1 MTLKRTKNIYLIMT
15 NIKHLAIIMDGNARW
30 AATHNL
36 PKSEGHR
43 AGADKVHELLP
54 EFINLKILYVTL
66 YTFSSENWQRSTTE
80 ISFLMKL
87 LNIYLKKELYNLHR
101 NGIKIKVIGRLN
113 LLSDSLQKQI
123 NNAIELTKDNNK
135 LTLCIA
141 FSYGSRQEITDACT
155 KIIASGKTEIL
166 ESDIQ
171 NALYDPEMP
180 DVDLLIRPGGV
191 FRISNFLLWQAAY
204 AELYF
209 SQKYWPD
216 FNKEDIINAIDDY
229 SKRKRT
235 FGKR

>member
-1 MTLKRTKNIYLIMT
+1 MT

-30 AATHNL
+30 ATQHNL
-36 PKSEGHR
+36 PKPEGHR
-43 AGADKVHELLP
+43 AGANKIRELLP
-54 EFINLKILYVTL
+54 EFINLNIPYITL
-66 YTFSSENWQRSTTE
+66 YTFSSENWQRSSTE

-87 LNIYLKKELYNLHR
+87 LSIYLKDELTNLYQ

-113 LLSDSLQKQI
+113 LLSQPLQKQI
-123 NNAIELTKDNNK
+123 NNAIELTKNNNK

-141 FSYGSRQEITDACT
+141 FSYGGRQEIADACT
-155 KIIASGKTEIL
+155 KIIVSGKKEVA
-166 ESDIQ
+166 ESDLQ

-191 FRISNFLLWQAAY
+191 CRISNFLLWQAAY

-216 FNKEDIINAIDDY
+216 FNKDDILSAINDY

>member
-1 MTLKRTKNIYLIMT
+1 MT

-30 AATHNL
+30 AAQHNL
-36 PKSEGHR
+36 PKPEGHR
-43 AGADKVHELLP
+43 AGANKIRELLP
-54 EFINLKILYVTL
+54 EFINLNIPYITL
-66 YTFSSENWQRSTTE
+66 YTFSSENWQRSSTE

-87 LNIYLKKELYNLHR
+87 LSIYLKDELNNLYQ

-113 LLSDSLQKQI
+113 LLSQPLQKQI
-123 NNAIELTKDNNK
+123 NNAIELTKNNNK

-141 FSYGSRQEITDACT
+141 FSYGSRQEIADACT
-155 KIIASGKTEIL
+155 KIIVSGKKEVA
-166 ESDIQ
+166 ESDLQ

-191 FRISNFLLWQAAY
+191 CRISNFLLWQAAY

-216 FNKEDIINAIDDY
+216 FNKDDILSAINDY

>member
-1 MTLKRTKNIYLIMT
+1 MT

-30 AATHNL
+30 AAGHNL
-36 PKSEGHR
+36 PKAEGHR
-43 AGADKVHELLP
+43 AGANKIRELLP
-54 EFINLKILYVTL
+54 EFINLKIPYATL
-66 YTFSSENWQRSTTE
+66 YTFSSENWQRSTIE

-87 LNIYLKKELYNLHR
+87 LSNYLKDELKNLHE

-113 LLSDSLQKQI
+113 LLSNSLQKQI
-123 NNAIELTKDNNK
+123 NNAIELTKNNNK

-141 FSYGSRQEITDACT
+141 FSYGSRQEIADACT
-155 KIIASGKTEIL
+155 KIIASGKKEVT
-166 ESDIQ
+166 ESDLQ

-180 DVDLLIRPGGV
+180 DVDLLVRPGGV
-191 FRISNFLLWQAAY
+191 YRISNFLLWQAAY

-209 SQKYWPD
+209 SSKYWPD
-216 FNKEDIINAIDDY
+216 FNKDDIHEAISDY

>member
-1 MTLKRTKNIYLIMT
+1 MR
-15 NIKHLAIIMDGNARW
+15 
-30 AATHNL
+30 
-36 PKSEGHR
+36 
-43 AGADKVHELLP
+43 
-54 EFINLKILYVTL
+54 
-66 YTFSSENWQRSTTE
+66 
-80 ISFLMKL
+80 L
-87 LNIYLKKELYNLHR
+87 LNIYLKKELDNLHK

-123 NNAIELTKDNNK
+123 NNAIELTKNNNK